1 MVGTKGC
8 SGGYRPGAGRRPG
21 STSIKKDKR
30 AGIKKDKHAGKVKAS
45 EQPKPAASATFF
57 EKWHGKM
64 MAQAAEDKAQ
74 RLAAAAARKAANSS

>member
-30 AGIKKDKHAGKVKAS
+30 AGKVKAS
-45 EQPKPAASATFF
+45 EEPKAKLAASATFF
-57 EKWHGKM
+57 EKWHEKM
-64 MAQAAEDKAQ
+64 MAHAAEDKAQ
-74 RLAAAAARKAANSS
+74 LLAAAARKAANSS

>member
-30 AGIKKDKHAGKVKAS
+30 KGKKQSFHVVANAPS
-45 EQPKPAASATFF
+45 AASATWFKALVQ
-57 EKWHGKM
+57 EAGRK
-64 MAQAAEDKAQ
+64 AAEDKAQ
-74 RLAAAAARKAANSS
+74 RLAAALAAKAANSQQP

>member
-30 AGIKKDKHAGKVKAS
+30 TGKVKAI
-45 EQPKPAASATFF
+45 EQPKAKPAASAAFF
-57 EKWHGKM
+57 KKWHEEM
-64 MAQAAEDKAQ
+64 MVHAAEDKAQ
-74 RLAAAAARKAANSS
+74 RLAAAAAHKAANSS

>member
-1 MVGTKGC
+1 MAGKKGC

-30 AGIKKDKHAGKVKAS
+30 TGKMKKS
-45 EQPKPAASATFF
+45 EQPKVKPAASATFF

-64 MAQAAEDKAQ
+64 MAQAAEEKAE
-74 RLAAAAARKAANSS
+74 RLAEAAARKAAN

>member
-30 AGIKKDKHAGKVKAS
+30 KGKNHVVANAPS
-45 EQPKPAASATFF
+45 AASATWFKALVQ
-57 EKWHGKM
+57 EAGRK
-64 MAQAAEDKAQ
+64 AAEDKAQ
-74 RLAAAAARKAANSS
+74 RLAAALAAKAANSQQP

>member
-30 AGIKKDKHAGKVKAS
+30 TGKIKAS
-45 EQPKPAASATFF
+45 EQPTPAASALFF
-57 EKWHGKM
+57 EKWHKGM

-74 RLAAAAARKAANSS
+74 RLAAAAARKAANSL

>member
-30 AGIKKDKHAGKVKAS
+30 MGKAKPS
-45 EQPKPAASATFF
+45 EQPKSAASAKFF
-57 EKWHGKM
+57 EEWHDKM
-64 MAQAAEDKAQ
+64 MAHAKEDKAQ
-74 RLAAAAARKAANSS
+74 RLAAAAARKAGISSL

>member
-1 MVGTKGC
+1 MMDIHWVTMTVARAC

-30 AGIKKDKHAGKVKAS
+30 KGKAKPS
-45 EQPKPAASATFF
+45 EQPKSAASAMFF
-57 EKWHGKM
+57 EKWHDKM

-74 RLAAAAARKAANSS
+74 RLAAAAARKAAN